1 MHLGSWERTR
11 EATEALGFASCHSN
25 ASLVLSQLPACI
37 HNSIDARQALDHF
50 FNRPPKIVGLLPH
63 LRSCDSDLED
73 SLFLNRLS
81 TRCYLDKHFKK
92 EILHDTT

>member
-1 MHLGSWERTR
+1 M
-11 EATEALGFASCHSN
+11 
-25 ASLVLSQLPACI
+25 
-37 HNSIDARQALDHF
+37 DHF